1 MDATPSTDEERRLAA
16 LASRQV
22 LDTATEPAFDDLA
35 ALARDLCRVPVA
47 GVAFLDRDRNWFKA
61 MSGSDVRESPRDLS
75 FCRVVVE
82 AAAPL
87 AVPDLRRDPRF
98 SDNPLVT
105 GPAALRAYVGAPVLL
120 DGQPLG
126 TVCGFDTRARRF
138 TAAQVDGIAALA
150 RLAAVALVAR
160 TVRGRPSLASRLEA
174 APPASPVPRL
184 IDLDA
189 PPASV
194 AVGRWWRGTRPL

>member
-16 LASRQV
+16 LASREV
-22 LDTATEPAFDDLA
+22 LDTAREPAFDDLA
-35 ALARDLCRVPVA
+35 ALARDLCGVPVA

-61 MSGSDVRESPRDLS
+61 MRAATSGSRPATCPSAGWPSRPS
-75 FCRVVVE
+75 
-82 AAAPL
+82 AARGGGPA
-87 AVPDLRRDPRF
+87 
-98 SDNPLVT
+98 T
-105 GPAALRAYVGAPVLL
+105 GPALQRQPPGDRPGSLRAYAGAPVVL